1 MFLAGALDVN
11 QAAVALHAA
20 LEQAA
25 TEEELDSATILII
38 DCEASVTETLG
49 QMLAKAGYSPIAAA
63 TASEGLAAARS
74 ARPGVILLGALMPEA
89 DGWVVL
95 QGLKSNDMLRSC
107 PVILLTAQQDAA
119 KGRAF
124 GASGHLIKPVDRDQL
139 LRALRSVRSG
149 SDDHEFGSPRLE
161 RAAS

>member
-1 MFLAGALDVN
+1 
-11 QAAVALHAA
+11 
-20 LEQAA
+20 
-25 TEEELDSATILII
+25 
-38 DCEASVTETLG
+38 
-49 QMLAKAGYSPIAAA
+49 
-63 TASEGLAAARS
+63 
-74 ARPGVILLGALMPEA
+74 MPET

-95 QGLKSNDMLRSC
+95 QRLKSNDMLRAC

-139 LRALRSVRSG
+139 LRALKSVRAG
-149 SDDHEFGSPRLE
+149 QEAEDEDVGNAFLD